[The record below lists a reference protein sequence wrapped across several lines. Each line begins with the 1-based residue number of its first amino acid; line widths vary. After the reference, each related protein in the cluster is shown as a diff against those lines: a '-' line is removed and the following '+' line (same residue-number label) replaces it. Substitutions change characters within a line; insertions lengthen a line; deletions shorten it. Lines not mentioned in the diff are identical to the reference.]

1 MYNDVYKLDA
11 SLVIPTEQLK
21 MSIMHHIDTLKPII
35 EDAVKEAI
43 EKLETD
49 SQYQEHLKAT
59 IKNSVVRNTS
69 DMINKLI
76 DTLCYEYVDS
86 KKDEINRI
94 LNKVILNK

>member
-21 MSIMHHIDTLKPII
+21 MSVMNHIDTLKPII

>member
-43 EKLETD
+43 EKLEAD
-49 SQYQEHLKAT
+49 EQYQEHLKAT